1 MATRRLFGWVSLMCL
16 WALGVAVHPS
26 SAAEPQA
33 AERPKIALVLSG
45 GGAKGAAHLGVL
57 KVLEE
62 MHVPVDMV
70 LGTSRG
76 SYVAGMYALG

>member
-16 WALGVAVHPS
+16 WALGVAVPPS

-70 LGTSRG
+70 RAFIELHGGEKAATS
-76 SYVAGMYALG
+76 